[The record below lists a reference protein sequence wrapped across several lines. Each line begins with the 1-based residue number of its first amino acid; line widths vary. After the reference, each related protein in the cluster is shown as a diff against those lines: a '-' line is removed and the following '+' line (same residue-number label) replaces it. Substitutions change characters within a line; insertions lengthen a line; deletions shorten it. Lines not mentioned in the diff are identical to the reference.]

1 MDTHITDLMKSRVV
15 TVEMDDSL
23 SLAQSLMENASI
35 HHLPVID
42 SQRRVVGMLSDRNL
56 LRAISPFMNTA
67 AETNRDLT
75 IMRKP
80 VHQIM
85 SHHPI
90 TVSADCLLGA
100 TAQSMLDNNISALPV
115 TEDDDRLIGIIT
127 WKDFIRHYITQNLT
141 AQA

>member
-1 MDTHITDLMKSRVV
+1 MDTHITDLIQSRVV

-42 SQRRVVGMLSDRNL
+42 SHRCVVGMLSDRDL

-67 AETNRDLT
+67 AEASRDIT
-75 IMRKP
+75 IMRRP

-90 TVSADCLLGA
+90 TVNADSLLET
-100 TAQSMLDNNISALPV
+100 TAQSMLDNNISAFPV
-115 TEDDDRLIGIIT
+115 TKDDDRLIGIIT
-127 WKDFIRHYITQNLT
+127 WKDLIRHYITPNLT